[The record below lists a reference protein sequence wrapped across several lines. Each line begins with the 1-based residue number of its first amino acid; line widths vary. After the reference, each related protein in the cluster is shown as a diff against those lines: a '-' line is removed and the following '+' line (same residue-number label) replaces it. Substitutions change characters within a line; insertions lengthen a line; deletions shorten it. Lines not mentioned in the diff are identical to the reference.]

1 MSTNY
6 FMREALAQA
15 HRDDL
20 LAEAAERRRADAL
33 PGKTRREQLAE
44 ALVTLAVR
52 LAPATAEGPAR
63 TARGVT
69 RGGTERTKRR
79 PHHGPMPLSTG

>member
-1 MSTNY
+1 MTTNY

-20 LAEAAERRRADAL
+20 LTEAAARRRADAL
-33 PGKTRREQLAE
+33 PGKTRREQLAG

-52 LAPATAEGPAR
+52 LAPATGEAQPA
-63 TARGVT
+63 VL
-69 RGGTERTKRR
+69 RR
-79 PHHGPMPLSTG
+79 